1 MVVSV
6 ILQDKVRQNL
16 LKVCPQLRL
25 DGVDSP
31 ILNMCTEDL
40 INYFYWL
47 KRHGRYVKDEDKKKA
62 HFFEAYYIGSFEAV
76 CTMQAFWDYNIREF
90 EEEIEEFIEL
100 FVKNWW
106 RKYKQR
112 VKLVL
117 EKKPPKTYEKAMGS
131 GWAIWSK
138 YFNYNEQREIM
149 EKLIDTLIQYGEICG
164 AKIIAQQTL
173 FRFLARAKNKKWT
186 IEEKLRI
193 CSIVSHELKRM
204 AHIHGYLIFIC
215 PNKKAMLREWRDD
228 SSGAMSKM

>member
-1 MVVSV
+1 MTSV
-6 ILQDKVRQNL
+6 ILQDKISQKL
-16 LKVCPQLRL
+16 LKICPQLRL

-31 ILNMCTEDL
+31 ILSMCTEDL

-47 KRHGRYVKDEDKKKA
+47 KRHGKYVKDEDKKMA
-62 HFFEAYYIGSFEAV
+62 HFFEAYYIGSFEAI
-76 CTMQAFWDYNIREF
+76 CTMQAFWNYNIQEF
-90 EEEIEEFIEL
+90 EEEIEKFIEL

-117 EKKPPKTYEKAMGS
+117 EKKPPKTYEKAMNN

-138 YFNYNEQREIM
+138 HFNYNEQKEIM
-149 EKLIDTLIQYGEICG
+149 EKLIDVLIQHGEICG
-164 AKIIAQQTL
+164 ARIIARQTL
-173 FRFLARAKNKKWT
+173 FRYLSKAKNKKWT
-186 IEEKLRI
+186 LEDKLRI

-204 AHIHGYLIFIC
+204 AYTHGYLIFIR

-228 SSGAMSKM
+228 SSGALSKM